1 LNTIQVQQGLDKVCI
16 HSIKDIHKR
25 NNVLKVQ
32 AVLMTS
38 NAIKD
43 VLFVPDESDNQAG
56 NLLSETKLKSL
67 IVKGLYRYS
76 SLNLG

>member
-1 LNTIQVQQGLDKVCI
+1 
-16 HSIKDIHKR
+16 
-25 NNVLKVQ
+25 
-32 AVLMTS
+32 MTS

-43 VLFVPDESDNQAG
+43 VLFVPGESDNQAG